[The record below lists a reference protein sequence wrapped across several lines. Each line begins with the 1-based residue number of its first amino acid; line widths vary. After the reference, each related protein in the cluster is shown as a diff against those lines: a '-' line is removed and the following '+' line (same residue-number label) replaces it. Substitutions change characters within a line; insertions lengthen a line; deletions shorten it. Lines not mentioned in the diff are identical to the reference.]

1 MVNSQAET
9 VPCEQKSAQKKIWL
23 LSVIIPV
30 HNENENLDQLYKRL
44 CDALENFGGDCEV
57 LFVDDGSSDGSA
69 QRLDDFASRDY
80 RVRVIHFRRNFGQTA
95 AMMAGIDYSRGEV
108 LIPMDA
114 DLQNDPAD
122 IPRLY
127 AKILEGYDVCSG
139 WRKNRQDNPV
149 SRNLPSR
156 IANALI
162 SWISGVK
169 LNDYGCTLKA
179 YRREVIK
186 SVRIYGEM
194 HRFIPIYASWMG
206 AKVIQIPVSHS
217 RREHG
222 SSHYGLRRTFKVI
235 LDLIVVKFLS
245 SYLQNPIYMFGGFGL
260 LSFLSS
266 FFTAGLMIYYKFWG
280 GKSFIETPLPMLVV
294 LFVLMG
300 CMSIFMGLIAE
311 LQMRTYYESQH
322 KRAYMIEKTRNLGKK
337 N

>member
-44 CDALENFGGDCEV
+44 CDALESFGGDCEV